1 MITLYSANENNF
13 EHDGLGVLDN
23 VSRCVITREINGE
36 WSLELDIDIL
46 DKKAWRISEFKVLK
60 VPTPSGLQL
69 FRIKEVEKGVD
80 TLSVYATHI
89 FFDLAD
95 NYILDTNIVDKSR
108 GQAIK
113 QLLNGT
119 NYKHNFVHMNED
131 NVNVN
136 NCRIVRKNVVE
147 AIIGS
152 DDNTIISRFGGEI
165 DIDNFSI
172 YSFDKIGKETNF
184 HIEYSKNLT
193 GIVENVDITEVA
205 TRIIPIGFDGIMLPE
220 VYIDSDN
227 INDYYAPL
235 IKKYEFSD
243 IKIVTVDEAET
254 PDQVVTEA
262 QAHDL
267 LRQAVKNLYDND
279 KVQYATV
286 NYTINFIDLKNT
298 KEYQEYNFLHNIN
311 IGDIVRVTHKDL
323 GIDSLECRLGKY
335 SYNALTREFESVE
348 VGTSTKKISSDI
360 IRVSNSLNSSKEQI
374 MSSVSGVTS
383 GVNSLNNK
391 VNNVTTDVGNLDNR
405 VNTLDA
411 SINNRLGIVERDMV
425 DISQKVTDI
434 TNVLD
439 TKTSEDDVEKIIDNR
454 TDLLRNV
461 YIEEFTTIKD
471 AELTITLPPIYIGK
485 DFKAFVS
492 VTDTLVNNDNKLLG
506 FNLKVERVDITTG
519 EVVIVGNKTELD
531 PQDNIVTGEIKG
543 NLMVI
548 AS

>member
-374 MSSVSGVTS
+374 MSSVSGVTN

-405 VNTLDA
+405 VNTLDTN
-411 SINNRLGIVERDMV
+411 INNRLGIVERDMV